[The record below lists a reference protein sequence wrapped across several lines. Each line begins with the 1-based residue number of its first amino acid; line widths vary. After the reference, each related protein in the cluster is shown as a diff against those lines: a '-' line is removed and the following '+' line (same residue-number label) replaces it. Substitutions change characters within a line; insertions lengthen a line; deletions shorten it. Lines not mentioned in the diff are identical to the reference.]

1 MTTGKLQANSNAI
14 SAITVSQLE
23 GITDIVLLKFSTLCE
38 DKTTQVLDKHY
49 IMYRI
54 VVVCMKQLV

>member
-54 VVVCMKQLV
+54 VVACMKHLV